1 MIRERMLNL
10 GKSALLAIL
19 FAGCASWLVGGFI
32 VSLAADDALESAI
45 NDLQAV
51 ATDRGGVVRSVHRND
66 SLSYSITA
74 IVREDQLG
82 RLQNLLSD
90 QPDSVTREYVHAP
103 SGEHEDYLRVG
114 IDIEMSPEQYSSEW
128 ERLSVSPDVI
138 LAMSIWFFAI
148 FLCLFLIFG
157 FLAFEPALL

>member
-1 MIRERMLNL
+1 MSRERMLNL
-10 GKSALLAIL
+10 GLSALVGIL
-19 FAGCASWLVGGFI
+19 FAGGVSCLIGFSV
-32 VSLAADDALESAI
+32 VSLAADDALESAV

-74 IVREDQLG
+74 IVREDQLV
-82 RLQNLLSD
+82 RLQNQLSD
-90 QPDSVTREYVHAP
+90 QPDSVTWEYVHAP

-114 IDIEMSPEQYSSEW
+114 IDLEMSPERYSSEW

-148 FLCLFLIFG
+148 FLSLFLIFG
-157 FLAFEPALL
+157 FLVFEPALF